1 RRLSSASA
9 TPTAD
14 AVDSAGTALSVT
26 CVPSTLTVGSP
37 TPPSAGGVATS
48 TCSATDSDGLT
59 SSATFVFTLIDDTP
73 PAITV
78 AGPVAIL
85 ASALA
90 GAASVVFAGS
100 ATAFDNMAGP
110 LAATCT
116 TTCSY
121 SVTGYVFSGFLAPVN
136 NPNTVNTGKAGRTY
150 PVKWQLRDGNGNLVT
165 TLSAVSSITY
175 RSMSCG
181 SFSNDPMDAL
191 ETSTT
196 GGTSLRYD
204 STANQYVYNWATP
217 GRGCYTLFLT
227 LQGGQVY
234 PACFNLS

>member
-1 RRLSSASA
+1 VGCSSASA

-37 TPPSAGGVATS
+37 TPPS
-48 TCSATDSDGLT
+48 
-59 SSATFVFTLIDDTP
+59 IDDTP

-78 AGPVAIL
+78 AGPVTIL

-90 GAASVVFAGS
+90 GAASVVFTGP
-100 ATAFDNMAGP
+100 ATAFDNLNGP
-110 LAATCT
+110 TAATCT

-150 PVKWQLRDGNGNLVT
+150 PVKLQLRDGNGNLVT

-175 RSMSCG
+175 RSMSCA
-181 SFSNDPMDAL
+181 SFSNDPM
-191 ETSTT
+191 
-196 GGTSLRYD
+196 
-204 STANQYVYNWATP
+204 
-217 GRGCYTLFLT
+217 
-227 LQGGQVY
+227 
-234 PACFNLS
+234 